1 MFNKNNLVLF
11 FEGDNEGSLKVRT
24 LKTALAVL
32 CSGKL
37 MDKLRYIFSLLA
49 DNHGHLIHEKYAS
62 FVQDV
67 TCVPQ
72 GKFIIITCHDFEIL
86 SIEAINNCLN
96 LVCSLFL
103 KLLVNKFQEAHPLHP
118 RHLKRAPG

>member
-1 MFNKNNLVLF
+1 M
-11 FEGDNEGSLKVRT
+11 ENEDSTGLKIRT

-49 DNHGHLIHEKYAS
+49 DTNGHLIHEKYAS

-67 TCVPQ
+67 TRVPQ
-72 GKFIIITCHDFEIL
+72 GKQLIIDFNIL
-86 SIEAINNCLN
+86 S
-96 LVCSLFL
+96 LVITF
-103 KLLVNKFQEAHPLHP
+103 
-118 RHLKRAPG
+118 

>member
-72 GKFIIITCHDFEIL
+72 GKFIILIKGRD
-86 SIEAINNCLN
+86 INIYINQKSKI
-96 LVCSLFL
+96 V
-103 KLLVNKFQEAHPLHP
+103 
-118 RHLKRAPG
+118 

>member
-1 MFNKNNLVLF
+1 MFSNWSHYSAFLIYEKNLF
-11 FEGDNEGSLKVRT
+11 SGEVDGSLKVRT

-49 DNHGHLIHEKYAS
+49 DNHGHLIHEKYAA

-67 TCVPQ
+67 SCVPQ
-72 GKFIIITCHDFEIL
+72 GKLRCFR
-86 SIEAINNCLN
+86 
-96 LVCSLFL
+96 VM
-103 KLLVNKFQEAHPLHP
+103 
-118 RHLKRAPG
+118 

>member
-1 MFNKNNLVLF
+1 MFDKNNLVLF

-72 GKFIIITCHDFEIL
+72 GKFIIIITCCDFEIL
-86 SIEAINNCLN
+86 SIDAIKNSLN
-96 LVCSLFL
+96 VI
-103 KLLVNKFQEAHPLHP
+103 
-118 RHLKRAPG
+118 

>member
-1 MFNKNNLVLF
+1 MITFIKFYIDSLKYIKILF
-11 FEGDNEGSLKVRT
+11 KAEGDGSIKVRT

-49 DNHGHLIHEKYAS
+49 DNHGHLIHEKYAL
-62 FVQDV
+62 FVKDV

-72 GKFIIITCHDFEIL
+72 GNT
-86 SIEAINNCLN
+86 INQ
-96 LVCSLFL
+96 
-103 KLLVNKFQEAHPLHP
+103 FQVI
-118 RHLKRAPG
+118 

>member
-1 MFNKNNLVLF
+1 
-11 FEGDNEGSLKVRT
+11 
-24 LKTALAVL
+24 
-32 CSGKL
+32 

-72 GKFIIITCHDFEIL
+72 GKFIILTCHDFERYNQQL
-86 SIEAINNCLN
+86 FSINRSN
-96 LVCSLFL
+96 
-103 KLLVNKFQEAHPLHP
+103 Q
-118 RHLKRAPG
+118 

>member
-1 MFNKNNLVLF
+1 
-11 FEGDNEGSLKVRT
+11 
-24 LKTALAVL
+24 
-32 CSGKL
+32 

-72 GKFIIITCHDFEIL
+72 GKFMIIITCRDFEIL
-86 SIEAINNCLN
+86 SIEAIKNSLN
-96 LVCSLFL
+96 FIRYLFQ
-103 KLLVNKFQEAHPLHP
+103 KLLVNKFQEALVRPLPP
-118 RHLKRAPG
+118 RHLKRGPG

>member
-1 MFNKNNLVLF
+1 
-11 FEGDNEGSLKVRT
+11 
-24 LKTALAVL
+24 
-32 CSGKL
+32 

-72 GKFIIITCHDFEIL
+72 GKIIILINIYQGKAENI
-86 SIEAINNCLN
+86 SINRGNQN
-96 LVCSLFL
+96 
-103 KLLVNKFQEAHPLHP
+103 
-118 RHLKRAPG
+118 